1 MSRNIK
7 KILVFLLNDPS
18 SGINKYRI
26 SDPHIKLQTL
36 FKDEFYIELA
46 EDREILNTERVKKFD
61 AIFYHSVIEQIE
73 AIGRQTD
80 IYKSM
85 GIKLIVDIDDYF
97 EYHALHP
104 YYAIAKNIKLK
115 EKTLAA
121 IKKADLVTTTSEF
134 FVDVLRKYNKNVVC
148 LPNSINFK
156 EKQYQIN
163 SIPHETVNIGYVA
176 GSSHLEDIKLLRGV
190 MSSTM
195 NKNIQMQLCGFNS
208 ARETA
213 LNSVWHKMEI
223 EFTDNYAF
231 KDNKFI
237 EYLHEFIQDP
247 YPYQNQM
254 KYKRVWTKPINSY
267 CQSYDEIDIA
277 LAPLQDNKFNYYKSN
292 LKMLEAGVK
301 KKPII
306 VSGVQPYL
314 DGEHEKNCLIV
325 DPRKE
330 HKNWMKYVKQLVE
343 SEQMRIDM
351 GENLYQYVFKNF
363 NLDDTTKI
371 RAEIYRNLL

>member
-1 MSRNIK
+1 MSGNIK
-7 KILVFLLNDPS
+7 KILVLLLNDPS

-26 SDPHIKLQTL
+26 SDPHIKLQSL
-36 FKDEFYIELA
+36 FKDEFYIEIA
-46 EDREILNTERVKKFD
+46 EDRELLNIERVKKFD
-61 AIFYHSVIEQIE
+61 AIFYHSVIEQIDVI
-73 AIGRQTD
+73 ANQTAL
-80 IYKSM
+80 IKSM

-104 YYAIAKNIKLK
+104 YYRIAKQINLRD
-115 EKTLAA
+115 KTLNA
-121 IKKADLVTTTSEF
+121 IRKADLVTTTSEF
-134 FVDVLRKYNKNVVC
+134 FVEVLKKFNKNVVSI
-148 LPNSINFK
+148 PNSINFR
-156 EKQYQIN
+156 EKQNQIN
-163 SIPHETVNIGYVA
+163 NIPHETVNIGYVA

-190 MSSTM
+190 MSSTL
-195 NKNIQMQLCGFNS
+195 NKNTQMHLCGFNS
-208 ARETA
+208 AKETA

-231 KDNKFI
+231 KDNRFI
-237 EYLHEFIQDP
+237 EYLHEFTQEP
-247 YPYQNQM
+247 YPYQSQM

-314 DGEHEKNCLIV
+314 DGEHGKNCLMV
-325 DPRKE
+325 DPKKE
-330 HKNWMKYVKQLVE
+330 HKNWMKYIKQLVD
-343 SEQMRIDM
+343 SEQMRIDL
-351 GENLYQYVFKNF
+351 GENLYEHVFNNF
-363 NLDDTTKI
+363 NLETTTKL
-371 RAEIYRNLL
+371 RAEIYRNIL